1 VIPDETVERVR
12 ESADIVAVIGE
23 YVELKRQGS
32 DYRGP
37 CPFHQ
42 GTHRNFSVSPK
53 KAMYYCFV
61 CHEGGDVFNF
71 LTKRLG
77 VDWPTA
83 VKMVA
88 EKSGIEVVE
97 TQSRRAEQKDD
108 RDPLWEVNG
117 AAADYFRRMLWE
129 DELGRDARAYLEER
143 AISRELAD
151 RVGLGYAPREIGLM
165 RTHLATLG
173 FDDERMTLAGLLVV
187 PEEGTEPRPRFRGR
201 LIFPIYDLSNRVV
214 GFGGRLLGPGEPKYL
229 NSAESPIFSKGRLL
243 YGLNWAKQAAR
254 RDERMLVVEGYFDV
268 LRLIGAGI
276 ESAVAPMGTALTED
290 QAKLIRRYTSHVY
303 LLYDSDKAGLK
314 ATFRSGDELLRQGA
328 SVQVVTLP
336 EGEDPDTFV
345 RTHGA
350 RGLEAQLGTSI
361 DVFERKIQILERGGW
376 FADLRR
382 KRQALDRL
390 LPTLRATSD
399 SLTRDMYLGHASA
412 AAGVSRE
419 MLERELQ
426 APAGGRRAARADA
439 AQAPRSEAPAPA
451 GGDAPQAGPMSLR
464 LGDRRAGERRR
475 GAHEPAAISERE
487 LLRVLL
493 HVPSEFERVV
503 ESVGAENFRDRDLR
517 AIFLAMAKHGP
528 DAGADVLA
536 SDLDEAAVATLQELL
551 EERGGLDHA
560 EVTVTGALARMRA
573 QEIRQRLQELQRL
586 LAIANPEEQD
596 QLLREK
602 DALAREERSLRGAQ
616 HWAAVQGR
624 ESRGRH

>member
-23 YVELKRQGS
+23 YVELKRQGT

-97 TQSRRAEQKDD
+97 TQSRRTEQKDD

-117 AAADYFRRMLWE
+117 AAAEYFRRTLWE
-129 DELGRDARAYLEER
+129 DDLGRDARAYLEER

-151 RVGLGYAPREIGLM
+151 RVGLGFAPREIGLM
-165 RTHLATLG
+165 RTYLSTLG
-173 FDDERMTLAGLLVV
+173 FDDERMTQAGLLVV

-201 LIFPIYDLSNRVV
+201 LIFPIYDISNRVV

-229 NSAESPIFSKGRLL
+229 NSAESAIFSKGRLL

-254 RDERMLVVEGYFDV
+254 RDERMLVVEGYFDAV
-268 LRLIGAGI
+268 RLIGAGV
-276 ESAVAPMGTALTED
+276 ESVVAPMGTALTED
-290 QAKLIRRYTSHVY
+290 QAKLIRRYTERVF

-350 RGLEAQLGTSI
+350 RGLEAQLASSI

-376 FADLRR
+376 FSDLRR

-399 SLTRDMYLGHASA
+399 ALTRDMYLGHASA

-419 MLERELQ
+419 MLEREL
-426 APAGGRRAARADA
+426 ATARPRVVRTGARPLDPGGPAADPREQRGQPPPSPDAQRVRR
-439 AQAPRSEAPAPA
+439 
-451 GGDAPQAGPMSLR
+451 
-464 LGDRRAGERRR
+464 GDRRRVSGERAI
-475 GAHEPAAISERE
+475 GAERE
-487 LLRVLL
+487 LVRVLL
-493 HVPSEFERVV
+493 HRPGYFEQVVERVGPDSFRDPELGRIFAALV
-503 ESVGAENFRDRDLR
+503 ALGAE
-517 AIFLAMAKHGP
+517 AGPEALAER
-528 DAGADVLA
+528 
-536 SDLDEAAVATLQELL
+536 LDPESIELLQELL
-551 EERGGLDHA
+551 EEDGGLDHA
-560 EVTVTGALARMRA
+560 DEAVSGSLGLLHERALADRMS
-573 QEIRQRLQELQRL
+573 EIDRELP
-586 LAIANPEEQD
+586 LANSDEKD
-596 QLLREK
+596 VLTREK
-602 DALAREERSLRGAQ
+602 MQLTDELRRLG
-616 HWAAVQGR
+616 GR
-624 ESRGRH
+624 RWKQFQ

>member
-23 YVELKRQGS
+23 YVELKRQGT

-83 VKMVA
+83 VRMVA

-97 TQSRRAEQKDD
+97 TQSRRPEQKDD

-117 AAADYFRRMLWE
+117 AAAEYFGRILWE
-129 DELGRDARAYLEER
+129 DDLGRDARTYLEER
-143 AISRELAD
+143 AVSRELAD
-151 RVGLGYAPREIGLM
+151 RVGLGFAPREIGLM
-165 RTHLATLG
+165 RSHLATLG
-173 FDDERMTLAGLLVV
+173 FDDERMIQAGLLVV
-187 PEEGTEPRPRFRGR
+187 PDEGTEPRPRFRGR

-214 GFGGRLLGPGEPKYL
+214 GFGGRLIGPGEPKYL

-290 QAKLIRRYTSHVY
+290 QAKLIRRYTSLVY

-336 EGEDPDTFV
+336 DGEDPDTFV

-350 RGLEAQLGTSI
+350 RGLEAQLASSI

-390 LPTLRATSD
+390 LPTLRATTDPLS
-399 SLTRDMYLGHASA
+399 RDMYLGHAST
-412 AAGVSRE
+412 AAGVTRE
-419 MLERELQ
+419 MLERELTAPVARRAGRAEAPMSPRTA
-426 APAGGRRAARADA
+426 APAAGSTPPTAAA
-439 AQAPRSEAPAPA
+439 
-451 GGDAPQAGPMSLR
+451 MSVR
-464 LGDRRAGERRR
+464 LGDRRAGDRRR
-475 GAHEPAAISERE
+475 GATQPGAISERE
-487 LLRVLL
+487 LMRVLL
-493 HVPSEFERVV
+493 HVPTEFDRVM
-503 ESVGAENFRDRDLR
+503 ESVGSENFRDDALR

-528 DAGADVLA
+528 EAGADVLA
-536 SDLDEAAVATLQELL
+536 SDLDEGAVETLQELL
-551 EERGGLDHA
+551 EEQGGLDHA
-560 EVTVTGALARMRA
+560 DATVSGALVRMRSD
-573 QEIRQRLQELQRL
+573 EIRKRLQELQRL
-586 LAIANPEEQD
+586 LGIASPEEQD

-602 DALAREERSLRGAQ
+602 NVLAKEQRSLGGAQ

-624 ESRGRH
+624 EGRGRE

>member
-1 VIPDETVERVR
+1 MIPDETVERVR

-23 YVELKRQGS
+23 YVELKRQGT
-32 DYRGP
+32 DFRGP

-97 TQSRRAEQKDD
+97 TQSRRVDQKDD

-129 DELGRDARAYLEER
+129 DDLGRDARAYLDER
-143 AISRELAD
+143 GVSRELAD
-151 RVGLGYAPREIGLM
+151 RVGLGFAPREIGLM

-173 FDDERMTLAGLLVV
+173 FDDDRMTQAGLLVV

-201 LIFPIYDLSNRVV
+201 LIFPIYDLSSRIV

-276 ESAVAPMGTALTED
+276 ESVVAPMGTALTEE
-290 QAKLIRRYTSHVY
+290 QAKLIRRYTNHVF

-350 RGLEAQLGTSI
+350 RGLEAQLATSI

-419 MLERELQ
+419 MLERELLVPAGTRRVARSDSPASPRSQ
-426 APAGGRRAARADA
+426 APASPGV
-439 AQAPRSEAPAPA
+439 
-451 GGDAPQAGPMSLR
+451 DAPSGAMSLR
-464 LGDRRAGERRR
+464 LGDRRAGDRRR
-475 GAHEPAAISERE
+475 GAQEPGAISERE

-503 ESVGAENFRDRDLR
+503 ESVGAENFRDPDLQ

-528 DAGADVLA
+528 DAAADVLA
-536 SDLDEAAVATLQELL
+536 SDLTENAVATLQELL

-560 EVTVTGALARMRA
+560 DATVTGALARMRA
-573 QEIRQRLQELQRL
+573 QEIRERLQELQRL
-586 LAIANPEEQD
+586 LAIANPDEQD

-602 DALAREERSLRGAQ
+602 NALAREERSLRGAQ
-616 HWAAVQGR
+616 HWAAVQR
-624 ESRGRH
+624 KESRGRH

>member
-23 YVELKRQGS
+23 YVELKRQGT

-97 TQSRRAEQKDD
+97 TQSRRAEQKDE
-108 RDPLWEVNG
+108 RDPLWEING
-117 AAADYFRRMLWE
+117 VAAEYFRRMLW
-129 DELGRDARAYLEER
+129 DDDLGRDARAYLEARGVSRQLAER
-143 AISRELAD
+143 I
-151 RVGLGYAPREIGLM
+151 GLGFAPREIGLM
-165 RTHLATLG
+165 RGYLTTLG
-173 FDDERMTLAGLLVV
+173 FDEARMIAAGLVV
-187 PEEGTEPRPRFRGR
+187 APDEGAEPRPRFRGR
-201 LIFPIYDLSNRVV
+201 LMFPIYDVSNRIV

-229 NSAESPIFSKGRLL
+229 NSAESAIFSKGRLL

-268 LRLIGAGI
+268 LRLIDAGV
-276 ESAVAPMGTALTED
+276 ESVVAPMGTALTEE
-290 QAKLIRRYTSHVY
+290 QAKLIRRYTDRVF

-328 SVQVVTLP
+328 AVQVVTLP

-350 RGLEAQLGTSI
+350 RGLETQLASSI

-390 LPTLRATSD
+390 LPTLRATTD
-399 SLTRDMYLGHASA
+399 PLTRDLYLGHASA

-419 MLERELQ
+419 MLERELALAPRTRSVRPER
-426 APAGGRRAARADA
+426 APAASGPERDAREQRGQPVPPPDVRRVR
-439 AQAPRSEAPAPA
+439 R
-451 GGDAPQAGPMSLR
+451 
-464 LGDRRAGERRR
+464 GDRRRLSGERAL
-475 GAHEPAAISERE
+475 GAERE
-487 LLRVLL
+487 LVRVLL
-493 HVPSEFERVV
+493 HRPSYFEQVVERVGADDFRDPELGRIFATMV
-503 ESVGAENFRDRDLR
+503 ALGADSGPEALAERLDQESVEV
-517 AIFLAMAKHGP
+517 M
-528 DAGADVLA
+528 
-536 SDLDEAAVATLQELL
+536 QELL
-551 EERGGLDHA
+551 DEPGGLDHA
-560 EVTVTGALARMRA
+560 DETVSGSLALLHERQLAERMS
-573 QEIRQRLQELQRL
+573 EIDRELP
-586 LAIANPEEQD
+586 LANSEEKD
-596 QLLREK
+596 QLTREK
-602 DALAREERSLRGAQ
+602 MNLTAELRRLGGRSWKQFR
-616 HWAAVQGR
+616 
-624 ESRGRH
+624 